1 MKILA
6 VLALF
11 IFSTTS
17 VLSFQNVFPLGPDA
31 KITTGSL
38 CDKSSEF
45 RYPEKIS
52 YCKRDVSSN
61 RKQAIF
67 VNYRSLGFTLPEN
80 NRGSYKIDHYIPLCA
95 GGSNLDSNLW
105 PQHKSVYE
113 ITDPLEPLACEKLAE
128 GLIKQSDLV
137 ILIKKAKN
145 DLSQVQA
152 VMDELNRL

>member
-1 MKILA
+1 MKILT

-17 VLSFQNVFPLGPDA
+17 ALSFQNVFPLGPDA

-38 CDKSSEF
+38 CNKASEY
-45 RYPEKIS
+45 RYPEKIA

-61 RKQAIF
+61 RKKTIF
-67 VNYRSLGFTLPEN
+67 VNYRRLGFTLPEN
-80 NRGSYKIDHYIPLCA
+80 DRGNYKIDHYIPLCA

-105 PQHKSVYE
+105 PQHKSVYD

-128 GLIKQSDLV
+128 GVIKQADLV

-152 VMDELNRL
+152 VMDELSRL